1 MSPAPNTAFKQ
12 LTQISLF
19 TPYFQLCLPS
29 HMAAQDLLSPLQ
41 LQVFTTLLWHCYFV
55 FMSQYV
61 IRELLNIENTKR
73 IGLGEGSGR

>member
-19 TPYFQLCLPS
+19 TSYFQLCLPS
-29 HMAAQDLLSPLQ
+29 HMAAPRPSVSPAAAGLHYPPVALLFCIY
-41 LQVFTTLLWHCYFV
+41 VTT
-55 FMSQYV
+55 V